1 MGSWQQRL
9 DSSCAEGLHELFDI
23 LRIPSVSTEPAY
35 AGEVRRCAQWVAD
48 RLTRA
53 GVPEVEILETA
64 LHPVVFGRWHAAP
77 DKPTLLIYGH
87 YDVQPVD
94 PIDLWTTDPFEPTV
108 RDGKIY
114 ARGVSDMKANLA
126 TVVQAVEAVA
136 RTSGA
141 PPVNLTFFFEGE
153 EEIASPHAADVLSQ
167 HKDRFAADLVLSCD
181 GGQAGP
187 DQGKLTVA
195 FKGVTGL
202 QINLTTGST
211 DLHSGGYGAA
221 VPNAAQAIAKL
232 AASFHDDEGRVLVE
246 GFYDDVIDLTD
257 QDRAEFKA
265 AETSDDDLMAEAGVR
280 AFWGETGYTSQER
293 RGGRPT
299 IDVNGIWGG
308 FQGAGVKTVTP
319 CVAHLKVT
327 SRLVANQDNR
337 RIAGLIKE
345 HARFHAP
352 TGAEITFSDEEEGS
366 EPYMAPRNFI
376 GERVAR
382 DVLET
387 HYGSPPQIARAGGS
401 VPILAT
407 FKDILGIDTVTIGF
421 GLPGS
426 QAHAP
431 NEWYL
436 ESQFDRARTIYAAF
450 LEALGQ

>member
-1 MGSWQQRL
+1 MGNWQQRL
-9 DSSCAEGLHELFDI
+9 DNSRASGLDELYDI
-23 LRIPSVSTEPAY
+23 LRIPSVSTEPAH
-35 AGEVRRCAQWVAD
+35 AGDVRRCARWVAD

-53 GVPEVEILETA
+53 GVPEVEFLETP
-64 LHPVVFGRWHAAP
+64 LHPVVYGRWHAAP
-77 DKPTLLIYGH
+77 GKPTLLIYGH

-94 PIDLWTTDPFEPTV
+94 PLDLWTSDPFEPTV

-114 ARGVSDMKANLA
+114 ARGVSDMKANLV
-126 TVVQAVEAVA
+126 TVVQAMEALA
-136 RTSGA
+136 LANGA

-153 EEIASPHAADVLSQ
+153 EEIASPHAADILTQ
-167 HKDRFAADLVLSCD
+167 YRDRFAADLVLSCD

-187 DQGKLTVA
+187 DQAKMTVA

-202 QINLTTGST
+202 QINLSTGST

-232 AASFHDDEGRVLVE
+232 AASFHDENGRVLVE

-257 QDRAEFKA
+257 EDRVEFKA
-265 AETSDDDLMAEAGVR
+265 AETPDDELMAEAGVR
-280 AFWGETGYTSQER
+280 ALWGETGYTAQER

-299 IDVNGIWGG
+299 IDVNGIWSG

-319 CVAHLKVT
+319 CLAHLKVT
-327 SRLVANQDNR
+327 SRLVANQDNC
-337 RIAGLIKE
+337 RIAELIKE
-345 HARFHAP
+345 HALRHAP
-352 TGAEITFSDEEEGS
+352 AGTEITFSDQEEGS
-366 EPYMAPRNFI
+366 KPYMAPRGFI

-382 DVLET
+382 QVLEA

-407 FKDILGIDTVTIGF
+407 FKDILGVDTVTIGF

-436 ESQFDRARTIYAAF
+436 ESQFDRARSVYAAF
-450 LEALGQ
+450 LEALGE